1 MFSLSESIAID
12 IPEVISFTDH
22 TICSG
27 GPLFL
32 INSRRLMILLDELP
46 RGSHNNVYQT
56 NLDFCI
62 HNLPVFPAISHHNP
76 ENPQDYQRLR
86 FPMQFLQFYHQI
98 DKLQT

>member
-1 MFSLSESIAID
+1 MFYLSESIVID
-12 IPEVISFTDH
+12 IPGVTSFTDH
-22 TICSG
+22 IICSG

-32 INSRRLMILLDELP
+32 INSRRLMILLDKLP
-46 RGSHNNVYQT
+46 RGSHKNVYQT

-62 HNLPVFPAISHHNP
+62 HNLPVFTAISHHNP
-76 ENPQDYQRLR
+76 EKPQDYQCLR